1 MSMLDFDDIEKQTDE
16 VVMKMHQDQDS
27 WAKFQEEIVEPR
39 VKKLMQGKS
48 MRAFAVGVYVPSDF
62 RIGLGQSLSSLC
74 LANNINFYHLD
85 CRTVS
90 SYNTAIG
97 YLTTISNQ
105 PGSIILIENFD
116 EIPDSPE
123 KKYVENSLIRIWERD
138 FILPRNN
145 YFVLFATS
153 NDYKTQNPDLLKN
166 IKSLDW
172 YGSIR
177 K

>member
-27 WAKFQEEIVEPR
+27 WTKFQKEIVEPR

-48 MRAFAVGVYVPSDF
+48 MRHFAVGVYVPSDF

-105 PGSIILIENFD
+105 PGSIILFENFD

-123 KKYVENSLIRIWERD
+123 KKYVENILIRIWERD

-153 NDYKTQNPDLLKN
+153 NDYKTQNPNLLKN

-172 YGSIR
+172 SGFIR
-177 K
+177 R

>member
-1 MSMLDFDDIEKQTDE
+1 
-16 VVMKMHQDQDS
+16 
-27 WAKFQEEIVEPR
+27 
-39 VKKLMQGKS
+39 
-48 MRAFAVGVYVPSDF
+48 
-62 RIGLGQSLSSLC
+62 
-74 LANNINFYHLD
+74 LD

-105 PGSIILIENFD
+105 PGSIILFENFD

-123 KKYVENSLIRIWERD
+123 KKYVENILIRIWERD

-153 NDYKTQNPDLLKN
+153 NDYKTQNPNLLKN

>member
-1 MSMLDFDDIEKQTDE
+1 MSILDLNDIEKQADE

-27 WAKFQEEIVEPR
+27 WTKFQKEIVEPR

-48 MRAFAVGVYVPSDF
+48 MRHFAVGVYVPSDF

-105 PGSIILIENFD
+105 PGSIILFENFD

-123 KKYVENSLIRIWERD
+123 KKYVENILIRIWERD

-145 YFVLFATS
+145 YFVLFTTS

-166 IKSLDW
+166 IKSLEW
-172 YGSIR
+172 YGSMR

>member
-1 MSMLDFDDIEKQTDE
+1 MSILDLNDIEKQADE
-16 VVMKMHQDQDS
+16 VVMRIHKDQES
-27 WAKFQEEIVEPR
+27 WTKFQKEIVEPR

-48 MRAFAVGVYVPSDF
+48 MRHFAVGVYVPSDF

-97 YLTTISNQ
+97 YLTTISNH
-105 PGSIILIENFD
+105 PNAVILIENFD
-116 EIPDSPE
+116 DIPDSPE
-123 KKYVENSLIRIWERD
+123 KKYVENILIRIWERD

-153 NDYKTQNPDLLKN
+153 NDYKTQNPNLLKN
-166 IKSLDW
+166 IKSLEW
-172 YGSIR
+172 YGSMR

>member
-1 MSMLDFDDIEKQTDE
+1 MSILDLNDIEKQTDE

-27 WAKFQEEIVEPR
+27 WTKFQKEIVEPR

-48 MRAFAVGVYVPSDF
+48 MRHFAVGVYVPSDF

-123 KKYVENSLIRIWERD
+123 KKYVENILIRIWERD

-153 NDYKTQNPDLLKN
+153 NDYKTQNPNLLKN

-172 YGSIR
+172 YGSIC